1 MAHASFRSFVEMF
14 HHRVKSTPDADAID
28 YKKDGQWATLKWQD
42 VARRARNVACGLR
55 ALGLQDEQRCAIL
68 APTQVEWIIAD
79 FGILCGGGA
88 TTTVYP
94 TATIDEVK
102 HVINDSGSRYIFV
115 FSQKKIE
122 AITAER
128 ANFPEVAGLISFDGT
143 RSADGWVIS
152 LEDLEKKGQE
162 WDKANAGAYER
173 ISDAITGDRLATLI
187 YTSGTTGKPKGVM
200 LTHDAWV
207 FEGEALDALGILS
220 PADKQFLFLPL
231 SHSFGKVLQAVM
243 VRVGFRTAIDGD
255 VNSVVKHLGE
265 TSPTFMGAVPRI
277 FEKAYNRVIT
287 QAREATGIKAHL
299 MKWAFAV
306 GREVSV
312 LRQKGQEPSGLLA
325 MKYSIADKL
334 VLSKIRAIF
343 GGKVRFFIS
352 GAAPLSREIA
362 EFFHSCGML
371 ILEGY
376 GLTESSAG
384 SFVNRPDKFR
394 FGTVGVPM
402 PGVQVRIAEDG
413 EIQLGG
419 RGIMRGYYNM
429 PEASADAL
437 TADHFLNTGDIGQI
451 EDGFLKITD
460 RKKDL
465 IKTSGGKYVA
475 PQSIENKL
483 KTRSTL
489 ISQVVVHGDTRNFCS
504 VLLTVNADDTE
515 KFLAQKGITFP
526 ANMDAVAKYKEM
538 TEKKELLDEI
548 GRVIEE
554 LNKKELASYESL
566 KKFAILPS
574 DLSVDDGELTPSL
587 KVKRKVVEKKYK
599 HLLDA
604 FYKDSL
610 A

>member
-79 FGILCGGGA
+79 FGILCAGGA

-102 HVINDSGSRYIFV
+102 HVINDSGSHYIFV

-128 ANFPEVAGLISFDGT
+128 ANFPEVAGLISLDGT
-143 RSADGWVIS
+143 RSEDGWVIT

-287 QAREATGIKAHL
+287 QAREATGIKGHL

-306 GREVSV
+306 GREVSI

-325 MKYSIADKL
+325 MKHSIADKL

-429 PEASADAL
+429 PEASTEAL
-437 TADHFLNTGDIGQI
+437 TADHFLNTGDIGQL

-504 VLLTVNADDTE
+504 VLLTVNADDAE
-515 KFLAQKGITFP
+515 KFLAQKGVTFP
-526 ANMDAVAKYKEM
+526 ANMDAAAKYKEM
-538 TEKKELLDEI
+538 TEKKELNDEI